1 MRRKAPRA
9 AIGRKRYSRM
19 MASIFRAHSIRP
31 TQAGILGTL
40 LLLPLVFLAC
50 AAGMSAG
57 PPAAGPAA
65 GAPVVAGADNAALV
79 LAAAL
84 TPPLALCPDLVWPG
98 LPGRDLQVL
107 LVDFRGR
114 RALLWNDLREGYR
127 ERPRI
132 SALPF
137 EGLPPL
143 FTSGSEYQFGELYG
157 RPALGFAYDPKA
169 DPSWSSEVIVHEAFH
184 RYVQGKW
191 KGAGAGMARGIRYP
205 EPWGPR
211 YLRREL
217 IRSLRAVA
225 EGRTGAPGDAAA
237 WLSRLREEFPEAL
250 REARAVDVIEGTA
263 EYAGVM
269 AAAVA
274 AAGCDAEEPT
284 RIGEALTRVR
294 GRWDRPD
301 KEEESYALGVLAG
314 LALRARGARGWE
326 AAAAAGAPPAEL
338 LLAPVSPAD
347 PAGDME
353 LAAGTKREF
362 AAANR
367 VVRAKIDPF
376 LSPTPGDVFL
386 VATPSSWVQGSFET
400 GGFVTLPGDGGA
412 ERTFVLD
419 MAASF
424 ASPEH
429 GSRLSLSG
437 VTVERSG
444 SPCGEGGYHVFPM
457 PIRALR
463 EGPDGRGAIAEDRV
477 RGKALA
483 YDFVRLS
490 GVVWLCLR

>member
-1 MRRKAPRA
+1 VRRKAPRA
-9 AIGRKRYSRM
+9 VIGRKRYSRM
-19 MASIFRAHSIRP
+19 MASMLRALSIRP
-31 TQAGILGTL
+31 TRAGILGSL
-40 LLLPLVFLAC
+40 LLLPLLFCAC
-50 AAGMSAG
+50 AGAR
-57 PPAAGPAA
+57 PAGPAA
-65 GAPVVAGADNAALV
+65 GGPDVEAVADNAALAI
-79 LAAAL
+79 AAAL
-84 TPPLALCPDLVWPG
+84 TPPLALCPERVWPG

-107 LVDFRGR
+107 LVDFQGR

-132 SALPF
+132 SAVPF

-143 FTSGSEYQFGELYG
+143 FTSGSEYQFGKLYG
-157 RPALGFAYDPKA
+157 KPALGFAYDPKA
-169 DPSWSSEVIVHEAFH
+169 DPSGSAEVIVHEEFH
-184 RYVQGKW
+184 RYQGGW
-191 KGAGAGMARGIRYP
+191 REAGAGMSRGIRYP

-217 IRSLRAVA
+217 IRSLRAVV
-225 EGRTGAPGDAAA
+225 EGKPGALSDASA
-237 WLSRLREEFPEAL
+237 WLYRLREEFPEAL

-274 AAGCDAEEPT
+274 ASGCEAEDPT
-284 RIGEALTRVR
+284 RIAKALMRVA

-314 LALRARGARGWE
+314 LALRARGAKEWE

-338 LLAPVSPAD
+338 LLSAVPPGD
-347 PAGDME
+347 PAGDVE
-353 LAAGTKREF
+353 LAAETKRDF

-367 VVRAKIDPF
+367 TVREKIDPF
-376 LSPTPGDVFL
+376 LSPTPGDVLL
-386 VATPSSWVQGSFET
+386 VAAPSAWIQGSFET
-400 GGFVTLPGDGGA
+400 RGFVTLPGDGGA

-424 ASPEH
+424 ASPEY

-444 SPCGEGGYHVFPM
+444 SPCGGGEYHVFPL

-477 RGKALA
+477 RGEALA